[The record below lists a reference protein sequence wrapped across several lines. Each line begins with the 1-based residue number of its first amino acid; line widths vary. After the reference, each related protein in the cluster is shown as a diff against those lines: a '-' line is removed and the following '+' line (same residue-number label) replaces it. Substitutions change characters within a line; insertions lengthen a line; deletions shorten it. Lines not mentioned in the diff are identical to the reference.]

1 MNRPIMKDPAFLAQR
16 ATAATKADAAIVTDL
31 QDTLAAN
38 RARCVG
44 MAANMIGFNK
54 RVIIVAI
61 GPLAVPMIN
70 PQLTAKHG
78 AYQTQEGCLSLTGE
92 RQTTR
97 YQRITVRYQNTSWQW
112 QTQQFEGFVAQ
123 IIQHE
128 VDHCEGI
135 LI

>member
-1 MNRPIMKDPAFLAQR
+1 MKRPIMKDPAFLAQR
-16 ATAATKADAAIVTDL
+16 AEPATKADATIVTDL

-38 RARCVG
+38 RERCVG

-70 PQLTAKHG
+70 PTIIAKQG
-78 AYQTQEGCLSLTGE
+78 AYQAQEGCLSLIGE

-97 YQRITVRYQNTSWQW
+97 YRRITVRFQNTSWQW